1 MKFIDVKIQ
10 FRNYCLIERG
20 MTGKN
25 FRTIVRHLERV
36 LDYLETENFNRI
48 NENTIREF
56 LLIES
61 QEKNWSSKTYITVL
75 QSLRTFFRW
84 CLIRN
89 YVSKNPTDKVE
100 KPRLPKRLPRCL
112 TKNEVQKVFG
122 CASNYN
128 WLYKFERTRNLA
140 ILYTFLYSGVRLNE
154 LLNLKL
160 LDVDINSEEIYIH
173 KAKGGKNRIIPIHPE
188 LRDVLQE
195 YINER
200 KDVGKQSCW
209 LFTGIHS
216 NKRLYEK
223 NVHELCKKIS
233 VKSGVKFTPHM
244 LRHTFARM
252 VCEANVNLFKLKE
265 MLGHS
270 HVNTT
275 QIYLS
280 VSKDG
285 MKKSLGAVR
294 FL

>member
-1 MKFIDVKIQ
+1 MKFPDVKIQ
-10 FRNYCLIERG
+10 FQNYCLIERG
-20 MTGKN
+20 MTAKN
-25 FRTIVRHLERV
+25 FRTIVRHMERV
-36 LDYLETENFNRI
+36 LEFMETENFNRI
-48 NENTIREF
+48 NENTLRKF
-56 LLIES
+56 LLFES
-61 QEKNWSSKTYITVL
+61 QKRNWAPKTYISVL
-75 QSLRTFFRW
+75 QSVGTFFRW
-84 CLIRN
+84 CLSRN
-89 YVSKNPTDKVE
+89 FATKNPTDKVE

-112 TKNEVQKVFG
+112 TKSEVQKVFG
-122 CASNYN
+122 CARSYN
-128 WLYKFERTRNLA
+128 WLYRFECTRNLS
-140 ILYTFLYSGVRLNE
+140 ILYMFLYTGVRLNE

-160 LDVDINSEEIYIH
+160 LDVDIDSEEVYVH
-173 KAKGGKNRIIPIHPE
+173 KGKGGKNRVIPIHPE
-188 LRDVLQE
+188 LAEVLRE

-200 KDVGKQSCW
+200 KDVGKRSCW

-233 VKSGVKFTPHM
+233 IKSGVKFTPHM

-285 MKKSLGAVR
+285 MKKSLGTVR